1 MNAERPANELPQQQA
16 ASFEFV
22 TAPPAA
28 ASVQTSSTSGAA
40 QSETPGATT
49 AGIKSETPA
58 LPVASGP
65 GNPLNLLDS
74 AADVQVAAA
83 PPEPDAAAEFID
95 VDSLVTNPGSFQ
107 GRDIIVTGSVLR
119 LLERYRLQS
128 NSGQQG
134 LVVEVAGVP
143 TTKRGTFE
151 KAVDGAGL
159 NGLVRVRIRGRVDG
173 DSTTG
178 YRLVASD
185 ITLSE

>member
-1 MNAERPANELPQQQA
+1 MKAERPANELEQAPQQQA

-28 ASVQTSSTSGAA
+28 ASVQTGSTSGAA

-128 NSGQQG
+128 NSG
-134 LVVEVAGVP
+134 P
-143 TTKRGTFE
+143 
-151 KAVDGAGL
+151 
-159 NGLVRVRIRGRVDG
+159 RGRFLRSGLWGGKQAFNPYGGRFQKPGALNLLEKIGFV
-173 DSTTG
+173 SQN
-178 YRLVASD
+178 RLVKFY
-185 ITLSE
+185 